1 MSRFAYE
8 RQISALAWPTLIGQL
23 ATVSNG
29 VIDTAM
35 TSRYS
40 ATDLAALA
48 IGVSLYVTIFVG
60 LNGVLQAISP
70 IIGQLYGAK
79 DFHQIGDKVR
89 QAVWL
94 AAALS
99 LSGCLLLLFPAP
111 LLQISNAEGELYDKA
126 AHYLQILALALPA
139 TLGFRIYS
147 GLNNAVGKPKMV
159 MLIQLLALAM
169 KFPLNSLFIF
179 GGFGIP
185 AMGGPG
191 CAVAT
196 VVISWIML
204 AVAFVILRRNPFYQ
218 SFQLWGQGWVAPQKA
233 AFRQFLALG
242 IPMGFSYL
250 IEVSAYACMALFI
263 ARISEL
269 AVAGHQITANFGTI
283 LYMIPLSL
291 ASASSTLTAQAI
303 GARDLPRAQHTALA
317 GIRLALMFSVPAAVL
332 IWLGRPLILGMYTN
346 NAAIAAAA
354 MPLLTYI
361 CLYQIVDGVQIVCA
375 FNLRAYKVATG
386 PTLLY
391 ALALWGCGL
400 GGGYLLAF
408 NPLHW
413 FDNATLGAAGYWIA
427 NTAGTLLIATA
438 LLAYLLIIQR
448 RYRHLHTH

>member
-1 MSRFAYE
+1 MANADRPACH
-8 RQISALAWPTLIGQL
+8 GQQWR
-23 ATVSNG
+23 
-29 VIDTAM
+29 D
-35 TSRYS
+35 RYRD
-40 ATDLAALA
+40 DLALFRHRSGSAGHRRIVVRDDLRRPERRSA
-48 IGVSLYVTIFVG
+48 SDF
-60 LNGVLQAISP
+60 P

-79 DFHQIGDKVR
+79 DFHQIGHKVR

-317 GIRLALMFSVPAAVL
+317 GIRLALMFSVPAALL

-354 MPLLTYI
+354 MPLLAYI

-413 FDNATLGAAGYWIA
+413 FDNATLGAAGTGSPTPPA
-427 NTAGTLLIATA
+427 PC
-438 LLAYLLIIQR
+438 
-448 RYRHLHTH
+448 

>member
-79 DFHQIGDKVR
+79 DFHQIGHKVR

-218 SFQLWGQGWVAPQKA
+218 AFQLWGQGWVAPQKA

-250 IEVSAYACMALFI
+250 IEVSAYACI
-263 ARISEL
+263 RCRQ
-269 AVAGHQITANFGTI
+269 GR
-283 LYMIPLSL
+283 
-291 ASASSTLTAQAI
+291 STLRSSCR
-303 GARDLPRAQHTALA
+303 GSRLNYVAL
-317 GIRLALMFSVPAAVL
+317 
-332 IWLGRPLILGMYTN
+332 
-346 NAAIAAAA
+346 
-354 MPLLTYI
+354 
-361 CLYQIVDGVQIVCA
+361 
-375 FNLRAYKVATG
+375 
-386 PTLLY
+386 
-391 ALALWGCGL
+391 
-400 GGGYLLAF
+400 
-408 NPLHW
+408 
-413 FDNATLGAAGYWIA
+413 
-427 NTAGTLLIATA
+427 
-438 LLAYLLIIQR
+438 
-448 RYRHLHTH
+448 